1 MGLILTVPLIII
13 INVVRKYFSQ
23 KQNSSFVCCLKQ
35 QWTEIFIN
43 VSKYWQKKRLNNY
56 SVALMEQMDKSGMIP
71 SEEHKKLEEPISFD
85 EFRPGLIDEVSMS
98 GFNFKGD
105 SLILRLVR
113 KSNFKTEVFLH
124 LNLNGKGSFQLPFLP
139 DSRAFSS
146 DANEFS
152 SCGLKIKCLSA
163 LRRWRISYNGFLK
176 KMNTDKTQEE
186 MLHVKFSFLW
196 LSISSSHDFQ
206 TDFNSSLLSES
217 MCQNFSLFP
226 YSNLNKFKNI
236 FNNYEQWGNYIGT
249 ISIDNN
255 EEEMH
260 LWGPRLRNRG
270 VLEWN
275 QIGDYVKIYGYFKDG
290 TMFNLGKINSPGT
303 FTNLKYGYV
312 IRPNRSI
319 HPIESCYF
327 GITSKEENNIQRKL
341 IFRAAGKCYLVDC
354 KQLSG
359 NSEVFY
365 GENGEIKSCIRLA
378 NYTLE
383 ETEGKGYIEFGV
395 RNETEMPQPLRHIY
409 PCLLREND
417 LLKLDQEI
425 PFVVDINEKICR
437 DDRIS
442 GGKGCSLAMLCKLLS
457 IQKGALHSNIK
468 EKFLVPK
475 GIVITT
481 SAYKHH
487 IKSHNLSSKIASLYN
502 CRNPKKLE
510 ETCKELTDEFSKTT
524 LSENIKQAI
533 KYKLEEVFS
542 KEFQNVP
549 FAVRSSA
556 SGEDSLETSAAGQ
569 MDTYLGI
576 RSIDQIFH
584 HVVKCWSSQ
593 FSYVAVN
600 YKRQTG
606 QILDSNMAVVV
617 QEMVPAQIA
626 GVAFTCDPV
635 TGNPAYITITAN
647 YGLGES
653 VVSASSEP
661 DTVILE
667 RNFDNTLFIKSQT
680 IGEKR
685 IKIQMSGGGGTIT
698 ENVTEEQAKLCC
710 LQPEDALRIG
720 HVSILIEQC
729 FGNPR
734 DIEWAIVNNQIYLLQ
749 ARPITTHD
757 LETDFEIIHELD
769 SGHLTDN
776 EYITKA
782 NVGEVMPHALS
793 PLSISTVIKL
803 FDLEFQ
809 AQLFKEKF
817 SYNVYIPETSYALPT
832 SFNHCFISIVDV
844 ILRKCSDE
852 TSEDNYGWELSLFGR
867 ILDNHNELQSSAIFR
882 YGVNSKLKNILE
894 LISIFW
900 DNLSTESKL
909 KIAKE
914 EMKNKYLPIDI
925 FTSSHQLYSVITQT
939 QPLYSETSNLHM
951 ICSSVSSVLNSFIL
965 MALTKIQG
973 EINEKLLADFSKLIS
988 NCENVESMD
997 VPNALKNLANKI
1009 KENGAREI
1017 FLKMSPKEAVKWMEE
1032 EKGCVGIKY
1041 KEFLQQHGH
1050 RGLMEFDLLS
1060 LPWDLDPA
1068 QLVKS
1073 LQLILKDL
1081 TKETKDKKKSES
1093 PSAAVE
1099 QLRLPI
1105 NRIQRYLLKKLV
1117 SWARN
1122 AVSRREKS
1130 KSILI
1135 KSVDIYR
1142 RAYRKLGELME
1153 NEGRIPDSNLIFFF
1167 THEEIGILL
1176 KNRSAHLISK
1186 ALRRQKLHKSIYD
1199 LKFDEIVIG
1208 FPKPIMEKMEYIS
1221 KSSDW
1226 TINGIPIYH
1235 GIVVAPARVVQKF
1248 EEAENIQPGEILV
1261 TYSTDVGWTPYF
1273 PKLSGIVTELGGL
1286 LSHGA
1291 VVAREFG
1298 TPCIIAA
1305 RNATAIVKTGDIVEL
1320 NGKAGTLKKV

>member
-13 INVVRKYFSQ
+13 ANVVRKYFSQ
-23 KQNSSFVCCLKQ
+23 NQNSSFVGCLKQ
-35 QWTEIFIN
+35 QWTETFIN

-56 SVALMEQMDKSGMIP
+56 NVNLMEQMDKTGMIP

-85 EFRPGLIDEVSMS
+85 EFRPGLTDEVSMS

-113 KSNFKTEVFLH
+113 KSDFKTEVFLYLH
-124 LNLNGKGSFQLPFLP
+124 LNGKGSFQLPFLP

-152 SCGLKIKCLSA
+152 SCGLKIKCLSP
-163 LRRWRISYNGFLK
+163 LRKWRISYNGFLK

-186 MLHVKFSFLW
+186 MIHVKFSFLW
-196 LSISSSHDFQ
+196 LSISISHDFQ

-290 TMFNLGKINSPGT
+290 TMFNLGKLNSPGT

-312 IRPNRSI
+312 IRPNRFK

-327 GITSKEENNIQRKL
+327 GITSKGENNIQRKL

-354 KQLSG
+354 KQLSE

-365 GENGEIKSCIRLA
+365 GGNGEIKSCIRLA

-395 RNETEMPQPLRHIY
+395 RNETEMPQPLSHIY

-417 LLKLDQEI
+417 LVKLDQEI

-442 GGKGCSLAMLCKLLS
+442 GGKGSSLAMLCKLLS

-468 EKFLVPK
+468 DKFLVPK

-481 SAYKHH
+481 TAYKHH

-510 ETCKELTDEFSKTT
+510 EICKELTDEFSKTT

-533 KYKLEEVFS
+533 KYKLEELFS
-542 KEFQNVP
+542 EEFQNVP

-569 MDTYLGI
+569 WIHILASVPLI
-576 RSIDQIFH
+576 RQM
-584 HVVKCWSSQ
+584 
-593 FSYVAVN
+593 
-600 YKRQTG
+600 G

-635 TGNPAYITITAN
+635 TGNPACITITAN

-710 LQPEDALRIG
+710 LQPEDSLRIG

-749 ARPITTHD
+749 ARPITTQD
-757 LETDFEIIHELD
+757 LETEFEITHELD

-782 NVGEVMPHALS
+782 NVGEVMPNALS
-793 PLSISTVIKL
+793 PLSISTVIKSL
-803 FDLEFQ
+803 DLGFQ
-809 AQLFKEKF
+809 AEMFKEKF
-817 SYNVYIPETSYALPT
+817 SYNVYIPESNYALPT
-832 SFNHCFISIVDV
+832 NFNHCFISIIDV
-844 ILRKCSDE
+844 VMRKCSDE
-852 TSEDNYGWELSLFGR
+852 ASEDSFGLELSLFGR
-867 ILDNHNELQSSAIFR
+867 IVDNHKELQSFAIHR
-882 YGVNSKLKNILE
+882 YGTTSKLKNILE

-900 DNLSTESKL
+900 ENLSIESKL
-909 KIAKE
+909 KITKE
-914 EMKNKYLPIDI
+914 EMKNKYLPTDI
-925 FTSSHQLYSVITQT
+925 FTSSHQLYSVISQRI
-939 QPLYSETSNLHM
+939 PLYSETSNLHT
-951 ICSSVSSVLNSFIL
+951 ICSSVSSILNSFIL
-965 MALTKIQG
+965 TALTKIQG
-973 EINEKLLADFSKLIS
+973 ETNEKLFSDFSKLIS

-997 VPNALKNLANKI
+997 VPNALKNLANEI

-1017 FLKMSPKEAVKWMEE
+1017 FLKMSPKEAVEWMEE

-1081 TKETKDKKKSES
+1081 TQETKDNKKRES
-1093 PSAAVE
+1093 PDAAVE

-1122 AVSRREKS
+1122 AVSKREKS

-1167 THEEIGILL
+1167 THEEIGVLL

-1186 ALRRQKLHKSIYD
+1186 ALRRRKLHKNIYD
-1199 LKFDEIVIG
+1199 LKFDEIVSG
-1208 FPKPIMEKMEYIS
+1208 FPKPITEKMEYIS

-1298 TPCIIAA
+1298 TPCIIGA
-1305 RNATAIVKTGDIVEL
+1305 RGATVIVKTGDIVEL